1 VHPKFQT
8 PWLAQILTGAVAM
21 LVAGLFPIG
30 LLGELVSIGT
40 LLAFLIVCTGVLVLR
55 KIHPELHRPFH
66 VPWVWVTA
74 PLGILCCGGLM
85 AGLPPSTWTR
95 LIVWM
100 VLGLVIYFGYGYRH
114 SKLHHAPA
122 DQPAAPR

>member
-1 VHPKFQT
+1 
-8 PWLAQILTGAVAM
+8 
-21 LVAGLFPIG
+21 
-30 LLGELVSIGT
+30 
-40 LLAFLIVCTGVLVLR
+40 
-55 KIHPELHRPFH
+55 
-66 VPWVWVTA
+66 VTA

>member
-1 VHPKFQT
+1 
-8 PWLAQILTGAVAM
+8 
-21 LVAGLFPIG
+21 
-30 LLGELVSIGT
+30 
-40 LLAFLIVCTGVLVLR
+40 
-55 KIHPELHRPFH
+55 
-66 VPWVWVTA
+66 VTA

-122 DQPAAPR
+122 DKR